1 MNINNYSAYLH
12 GMQMSLQDKLF
23 WKDIIPRNSINMV
36 VDFGCADGTLLDAID
51 REQCKLFDEKI
62 INEMWNLVGIDNNYE
77 MLEKVNLK
85 NHGIFTASSFEEAK
99 PFIGNSTALLNL
111 SSVIHE
117 VYSYC
122 TSEEILNFWDNV
134 FNSGFEYIA
143 IRDMM
148 ISKTV
153 QREKGYYPHG
163 NSIDEAQLA
172 DYCKVRHL
180 GNKEFVELD
189 VKNQLEFLL
198 KYRYIE
204 NWDRE
209 VREFYFPIYFE
220 QLLNQIAENGKY
232 YIEYINHYTLPFIKR
247 TVKEDFGI
255 SLIDNTHC
263 KLILK
268 KKEI

>member
-1 MNINNYSAYLH
+1 MKISNYSAYLY

-23 WKDIIPRNSINMV
+23 WTKIIPHDDIDTII
-36 VDFGCADGTLLDAID
+36 DFGCADGTLLDAID
-51 REQCKLFDEKI
+51 KEQIQLKDEKRI
-62 INEMWNLVGIDNNYE
+62 DRLWCLVGIDNNPE
-77 MLEKVNLK
+77 MLKKMGEKHSCILRAQSFEDVPSTFKVN
-85 NHGIFTASSFEEAK
+85 
-99 PFIGNSTALLNL
+99 ALLNL

-122 TSEEILNFWDNV
+122 SAEEILSFWDNV
-134 FNSGFEYIA
+134 FNSGFKYIT

-153 QREKGYYPHG
+153 QRKRGYYPYG
-163 NSIDEAQLA
+163 NSMDDAQLA
-172 DYCKVRHL
+172 DYCEVRNL
-180 GNKEFVELD
+180 GNKGFTELD

-209 VREFYFPIYFE
+209 VREFYFPIYLE
-220 QLLNQIAENGKY
+220 QLLNHVAENGNY
-232 YIEYINHYTLPFIKR
+232 YIEYINHYTLPFIKE
-247 TVKEDFGI
+247 TVKQDFDI
-255 SLIDNTHC
+255 DLIDNTHC
-263 KLILK
+263 QLILK

>member
-1 MNINNYSAYLH
+1 MKISNYSAYLH

-23 WKDIIPRNSINMV
+23 WTKIIPHDYINTII
-36 VDFGCADGTLLDAID
+36 DFGCADGTLLDAID
-51 REQCKLFDEKI
+51 KEQKQQKDEKRI
-62 INEMWNLVGIDNNYE
+62 DRLWSLVGIDNNLE
-77 MLEKVNLK
+77 MLAKMEKK
-85 NHGIFTASSFEEAK
+85 NSSILRAQSFEDVPSVFK
-99 PFIGNSTALLNL
+99 QNALLNL

-122 TSEEILNFWDNV
+122 TAEEILDFWDNV
-134 FNSGFEYIA
+134 FNSGFEYIT

-153 QREKGYYPHG
+153 QRKKGYHPYG
-163 NSIDEAQLA
+163 NNMDDAQLA
-172 DYCKVRHL
+172 DYCEVRNL
-180 GNKEFVELD
+180 GNKDFTELD

-220 QLLNQIAENGKY
+220 QLLNSVAENGNY
-232 YIEYINHYTLPFIKR
+232 YIEYINHYTLPFIKE
-247 TVKEDFGI
+247 TVKEDFNI
-255 SLIDNTHC
+255 DLIDNTHC
-263 KLILK
+263 QLILR

>member
-23 WKDIIPRNSINMV
+23 WTDIIPRNSIDMV
-36 VDFGCADGTLLDAID
+36 IDFGCADGTLLNAID
-51 REQCKLFDEKI
+51 KEQRKLFDNKMI
-62 INEMWNLVGIDNNYE
+62 DKMWNLVGIDNNYE
-77 MLEKVNLK
+77 MLEKVKQKNLS
-85 NHGIFTASSFEEAK
+85 IFTASSFEEAK
-99 PFIGNSTALLNL
+99 PFIENSTALLNL

-122 TSEEILNFWDNV
+122 SAEEIVHFWDTV
-134 FNSGFEYIA
+134 FNSGFKYIA

-153 QREKGYYPHG
+153 QRKNGYYPYG
-163 NSIDEAQLA
+163 NSIDDVQLA
-172 DYCKVRHL
+172 NYCEVRNL
-180 GNKEFVELD
+180 GNKDFVELD

-232 YIEYINHYTLPFIKR
+232 HIEYINHYTLPFIKE

-255 SLIDNTHC
+255 DLIDNTHC

>member
-1 MNINNYSAYLH
+1 MKINNYSAYLH

-23 WKDIIPRNSINMV
+23 WTKIIPHDHIDTII
-36 VDFGCADGTLLDAID
+36 DFGCADGALLDAID
-51 REQCKLFDEKI
+51 KEQRQQFDEKRI
-62 INEMWNLVGIDNNYE
+62 DRLWCLVGIDNNPE
-77 MLEKVNLK
+77 MLKKMEKK
-85 NHGIFTASSFEEAK
+85 NNCILRAQSFGEVPSAFK
-99 PFIGNSTALLNL
+99 QNALLNL

-122 TSEEILNFWDNV
+122 TAEEILNFWDNV

-153 QREKGYYPHG
+153 QRKKGYHPHG
-163 NSIDEAQLA
+163 NSMDEAQLV
-172 DYCKVRHL
+172 DYCKVRNL
-180 GNKEFVELD
+180 GDKGFTELD

-220 QLLNQIAENGKY
+220 QLLNSVADNGKY
-232 YIEYINHYTLPFIKR
+232 YIEYLNHYTLPFIKE

-255 SLIDNTHC
+255 DIIDNTHC
-263 KLILK
+263 QLILR